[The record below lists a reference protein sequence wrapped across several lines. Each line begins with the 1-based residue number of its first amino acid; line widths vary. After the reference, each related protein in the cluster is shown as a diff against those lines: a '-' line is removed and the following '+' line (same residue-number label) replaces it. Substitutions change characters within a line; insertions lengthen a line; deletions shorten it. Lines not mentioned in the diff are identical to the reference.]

1 MTRQKNAM
9 DAQFAKHGKKY
20 VGAHV
25 SAAGGVDQAPRN
37 AAAIGARAF
46 ALFTRN
52 QRQWK
57 AKTLSLEEIT
67 AFRTNCREEGYGPAQ
82 ILAHDS
88 YLINLGH
95 PETGP
100 LRKSREAFLAE
111 MRRCEALGIAL
122 LNFHPGSHL
131 RSSSEEE
138 CLARIAESID
148 RALSETNGVT
158 AVIENTAGQ
167 GSNLGFRFEQ
177 IARIIE
183 GIGDQSRVGVCLD
196 TAHAFAAGYD
206 LRTPESFAASLEEF
220 DRIIGFPYLRSAHL
234 NDSKAAL
241 GCRVDRHAPLGKG
254 NLGLETFRL
263 IMNDG
268 RFDGIPLIL
277 ETPESDRW
285 AEEIRLLYALRK
297 GKPSRKNAR

>member
-1 MTRQKNAM
+1 MEGGIRGERM
-9 DAQFAKHGKKY
+9 KY

-52 QRQWK
+52 QRQWQTK
-57 AKTLSLEEIT
+57 SLSAEEIT
-67 AFRTNCREEGYGPAQ
+67 AFRMNCREGGYGPAQ

-95 PETGP
+95 PEAES
-100 LRKSREAFLAE
+100 LAKSRAAFLTE
-111 MRRCEALGIAL
+111 MSRCEALGIAL

-131 RSSSEEE
+131 RISSEET
-138 CLARIAESID
+138 CLARIAESINI
-148 RALSETNGVT
+148 ALSTTKGVT

-177 IARIIE
+177 IAGIIE
-183 GIGDQSRVGVCLD
+183 LVADHGRVGVCLD

-206 LRTPESFAASLEEF
+206 LRTPESFAAALAEF
-220 DRIIGFPYLRSAHL
+220 DRIIGSRYLRAVHL
-234 NDSKAAL
+234 NDSKAEF
-241 GCRVDRHAPLGKG
+241 GSRVDRHAPLEKGK
-254 NLGLETFRL
+254 LGLEPFRL
-263 IMNDG
+263 IMNDD
-268 RFDGIPLIL
+268 RFNGIPLIL
-277 ETPESDRW
+277 ETPESERW
-285 AEEIRLLYALRK
+285 AEEIQLLYALQRRETK
-297 GKPSRKNAR
+297 VGAVPLNHRE

>member
-148 RALSETNGVT
+148 RVLSETNGVT
-158 AVIENTAGQ
+158 AVIENTSGQ
-167 GSNLGFRFEQ
+167 GSNLVFRFEQ

>member
-1 MTRQKNAM
+1 M

-148 RALSETNGVT
+148 RVLSETNGVT

>member
-1 MTRQKNAM
+1 MKRQKNAM

-148 RALSETNGVT
+148 RVLSETNGVT

>member
-148 RALSETNGVT
+148 RVLSETNGVT